1 MPLVGCDGEVA
12 CLILEDLASDVVGVH
27 LDQIGHCIVGFLGNE
42 VNGVFWGRKSDWQL
56 GWLGGPLS
64 LSGLVHVALYGCI
77 VDGDVLAC
85 LLCG

>member
-1 MPLVGCDGEVA
+1 MPLVRCDGEVA
-12 CLILEDLASDVVGVH
+12 CLILEDLASDFMGVH
-27 LDQIGHCIVGFLGNE
+27 VDQIGHHIVGFLGNK
-42 VNGVFWGRKSDWQL
+42 VDGVIWRRKSNWRL
-56 GWLGGPLS
+56 GWLGGLLS